1 MCSAGSRGS
10 VRESPFLP
18 SSRNVLTRRLRKRL
32 LCPGAEVGSRPA
44 CGSLPLLLRL
54 APRRRWL
61 DTLQR
66 RLPAAL
72 TTAVL
77 GQGCGLDSLDTLKN
91 GGGGPCPGPAPAP
104 WAAPAAVGE
113 GA

>member
-1 MCSAGSRGS
+1 M
-10 VRESPFLP
+10 
-18 SSRNVLTRRLRKRL
+18 
-32 LCPGAEVGSRPA
+32 GSRPA

-66 RLPAAL
+66 CLPAAL

-91 GGGGPCPGPAPAP
+91 GGGGQGPAPAP

-113 GA
+113 GRSISSPLSSRQHFDGQLG